1 MFNNGLE
8 ISAWAIYLGLGSIF
22 YPKQKERLWTC
33 LGLMFLNGPGVILC
47 LYCDIF
53 YAGKNLII

>member
-1 MFNNGLE
+1 M
-8 ISAWAIYLGLGSIF
+8 SSWAIYLGLGSIF
-22 YPKQKERLWTC
+22 YPKQKERLWTY

-53 YAGKNLII
+53 DEGKNLII

>member
-1 MFNNGLE
+1 M
-8 ISAWAIYLGLGSIF
+8 SSWAIYLGLGSIF
-22 YPKQKERLWTC
+22 YPKQKEGLWTY

-53 YAGKNLII
+53 DEGKNLII